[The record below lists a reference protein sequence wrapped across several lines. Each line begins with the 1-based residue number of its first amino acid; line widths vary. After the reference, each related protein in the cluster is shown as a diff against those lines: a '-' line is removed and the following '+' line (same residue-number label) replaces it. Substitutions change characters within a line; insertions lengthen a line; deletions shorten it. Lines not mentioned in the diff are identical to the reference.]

1 MCVVTLL
8 VTARTSPRQATIMTD
23 FLIVD
28 RPSAYNAII
37 KRPTLNKLR
46 AITST
51 QHLKLKFPIDNG
63 VREIKEDQL
72 VPQKC
77 YITTLRAPNCW
88 ELVCKK
94 HVYAVENK
102 IFKANNELYEE
113 QWYFKIRVNVS

>member
-1 MCVVTLL
+1 MCIVTLQ

-23 FLIVD
+23 FLIVG

-37 KRPTLNKLR
+37 ERLTLNKLR

-51 QHLKLKFPIDNG
+51 HHLKLKFPIDNG
-63 VREIKEDQL
+63 VREIKDQL

-77 YITTLRAPNCW
+77 YNTTLRAPNCW

-94 HVYAVENK
+94 TCLRSGK
-102 IFKANNELYEE
+102 
-113 QWYFKIRVNVS
+113 